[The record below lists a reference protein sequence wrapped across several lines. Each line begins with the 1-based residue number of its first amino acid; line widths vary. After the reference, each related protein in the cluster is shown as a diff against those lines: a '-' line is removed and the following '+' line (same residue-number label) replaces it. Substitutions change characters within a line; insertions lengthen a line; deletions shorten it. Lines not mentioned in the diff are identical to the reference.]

1 MEQPIWTRAM
11 KGTGKRGGSTAEI
24 AFSKEERAA
33 MAVKIQDYFRD
44 ELDQEIGLIPAE
56 MFIAFLADEIGPYF
70 YNRGLRDAEALL
82 LKKIEDYS
90 DEIYGLERRE
100 ARTR

>member
-1 MEQPIWTRAM
+1 M
-11 KGTGKRGGSTAEI
+11 KSTGKRSDSGAEI

-33 MAVKIQDYFRD
+33 MAAKIQDYFRE

-56 MFIAFLADEIGPYF
+56 MFITFLADAIGPYF

-82 LKKIEDYS
+82 LRKIEDYS
-90 DEIYGLERRE
+90 DEIYGMERRE

>member
-1 MEQPIWTRAM
+1 MHGER
-11 KGTGKRGGSTAEI
+11 KAEI
-24 AFSKEERAA
+24 GFSKEERAA
-33 MAVKIQDYFRD
+33 MAARIQDYFRE

-56 MFIAFLADEIGPYF
+56 MFIAFLAEEIGPYF

-82 LKKIEDYS
+82 LRKIEDYS

-100 ARTR
+100 ARIR

>member
-1 MEQPIWTRAM
+1 MTRDRDA
-11 KGTGKRGGSTAEI
+11 AI
-24 AFSKEERAA
+24 PFSKDERAA
-33 MAVKIQDYFRD
+33 MVARIQDYFRD
-44 ELDQEIGLIPAE
+44 ELDHEIGALPAE
-56 MFIAFLADEIGPYF
+56 LLIAFLAEEIGSYF

-100 ARTR
+100 ARVR